1 MFNEK
6 AFLAQLLTGS
16 DIPAIARGGSCGL
29 RFFKQIIKPG
39 SEMAV
44 CRTIMPKDNHSGSS

>member
-6 AFLAQLLTGS
+6 AILAQLLTGS
-16 DIPAIARGGSCGL
+16 DIPAIAGGGPFAML
-29 RFFKQIIKPG
+29 FLHIIKTG

-44 CRTIMPKDNHSGSS
+44 CRTIRSKDNHSGSS